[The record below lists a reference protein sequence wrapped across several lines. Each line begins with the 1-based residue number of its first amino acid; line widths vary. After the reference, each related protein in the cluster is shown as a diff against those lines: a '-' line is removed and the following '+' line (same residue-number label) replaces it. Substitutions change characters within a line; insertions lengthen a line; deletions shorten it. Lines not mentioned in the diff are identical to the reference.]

1 MGTLGPWG
9 LQCWPFSWWLTVR
22 VMFLGSLISSP
33 DPPKSHHLPISL
45 PRPPGDDRDRVHGE
59 RLSGRLPEGACPALP
74 CPCPERGKF
83 CLGVG
88 RSCEASKTPRCLDPT
103 ALGRGKSGAE
113 PYGLA
118 PSWESLCAAQGPA
131 ARPQPTRGAS
141 AGRHGGCD
149 GKRCTPSRC
158 LAVHLLG
165 ALSHLLSPLSSAK
178 WMNSPCHPT
187 YLSGL
192 L

>member
-118 PSWESLCAAQGPA
+118 SQTAFQPHHGRVSVQHRVRLPGHSLRGVPLRGGTVGVMESAAPPA
-131 ARPQPTRGAS
+131 AALLFI
-141 AGRHGGCD
+141 CWVL
-149 GKRCTPSRC
+149 
-158 LAVHLLG
+158 LA
-165 ALSHLLSPLSSAK
+165 
-178 WMNSPCHPT
+178 T
-187 YLSGL
+187 YLAPSL
-192 L
+192 LQNG